1 MYCRNCGSYNSD
13 SAEFCTNCGQPLRP
27 PVQNAEN
34 PESTGFMENAEN
46 PGTPENT
53 GGMNNNFY
61 GNNAA
66 PVPPAPPVPPAYQS
80 GAFNIRRCP
89 GPDPYYLILRKYA
102 SSKLLLAAIILFGM
116 SIALNIANYFI
127 LFPKINGIGVDFPG
141 AETVIN
147 TEVIISE
154 GIFFGTSILIM
165 CVYALLPTIFMFTG
179 MLLIRIDALKS
190 AKTNGFMRKRGFSLI
205 NGIHIYMLVKTS
217 ILACM
222 LSLAFIFSIILS
234 CISFKETGTKDI
246 FQSDEFAI
254 IITMIFLLIPTVL
267 GIIFQAKVI
276 KTMNGFKQFAAGGAP
291 YKKPSLYVIVF
302 GFIGAGILLIFSGVM
317 MFVWSLQY
325 SAPVLIWAFTAA
337 LASIFILTVL
347 TKYRKEM
354 LHIPAAQNAQPS
366 VQ

>member
-1 MYCRNCGSYNSD
+1 
-13 SAEFCTNCGQPLRP
+13 
-27 PVQNAEN
+27 
-34 PESTGFMENAEN
+34 
-46 PGTPENT
+46 
-53 GGMNNNFY
+53 
-61 GNNAA
+61 
-66 PVPPAPPVPPAYQS
+66 
-80 GAFNIRRCP
+80 
-89 GPDPYYLILRKYA
+89 
-102 SSKLLLAAIILFGM
+102 M
-116 SIALNIANYFI
+116 SIALIIANYFI

-141 AETVIN
+141 AETVMN
-147 TEVIISE
+147 TEAIISE
-154 GIFFGTSILIM
+154 GISSGDITLIM
-165 CVYALLPTIFMFTG
+165 CVYSLLPTVFMFTG
-179 MLLIRIDALKS
+179 MLLIRVDALKS

-217 ILACM
+217 MNACM
-222 LSLAFIFSIILS
+222 LFLLFILSIILS
-234 CISFKETGTKDI
+234 CISVKETGNKDI
-246 FQSDEFAI
+246 FQSGGFAI
-254 IITMIFLLIPTVL
+254 ITVIALLIPTVL

-366 VQ
+366 AL